1 MSHYYNV
8 QGNYIS
14 SLITLTQGGP
24 LIFRWK
30 MQSRLAFLLL
40 RSPARSTAYIKQ
52 HPQTSSCIDTE
63 ETQHQKTAVEC
74 FFYPPVPS
82 PQVFHN

>member
-1 MSHYYNV
+1 MCNSSKFHTTGTYKYMSHYYNV

-30 MQSRLAFLLL
+30 MQSRLAFL
-40 RSPARSTAYIKQ
+40 
-52 HPQTSSCIDTE
+52 
-63 ETQHQKTAVEC
+63 
-74 FFYPPVPS
+74 
-82 PQVFHN
+82 